1 MSEKCTTD
9 FDVSGMSCSACQAAV
24 ERAVKK
30 AGADDVSVNLLSG
43 RMKVT
48 HSDALSLEAIMEA
61 VTAAGYHAE
70 PHDTSQLT
78 KAPQESAEEVNKR
91 HRIVSSVILLI
102 PLMIVAMLP
111 MMPFAPDALLHSTL
125 WLVAS
130 PLIQLVLALVILI
143 INRAYFTMVAL
154 DENDKPKPVPRLI
167 VESESE
173 KAEWEAAKKR
183 REMRLRRK
191 EEGY

>member
-61 VTAAGYHAE
+61 VNGGVRMLCSAHGASKEDLLSRPVLSGLL
-70 PHDTSQLT
+70 QQ
-78 KAPQESAEEVNKR
+78 KAFDRIVLLSRWEGPGSVDWVNKA
-91 HRIVSSVILLI
+91 SF
-102 PLMIVAMLP
+102 LP
-111 MMPFAPDALLHSTL
+111 C
-125 WLVAS
+125 
-130 PLIQLVLALVILI
+130 
-143 INRAYFTMVAL
+143 
-154 DENDKPKPVPRLI
+154 
-167 VESESE
+167 
-173 KAEWEAAKKR
+173 
-183 REMRLRRK
+183 
-191 EEGY
+191 